1 MSYYKMPEKKPI
13 QEIHDMLKDLQREIK
28 SLKIEII
35 HIKEHIRK
43 ENIRQQLRDEKTDEI
58 DKSFEKVNGSWFWG

>member
-35 HIKEHIRK
+35 HIKENIRK

-58 DKSFEKVNGSWFWG
+58 DESFEKVNSSWFW

>member
-1 MSYYKMPEKKPI
+1 MPEKKPI
-13 QEIHDMLKDLQREIK
+13 QELHDMLKDIQREIK

-43 ENIRQQLRDEKTDEI
+43 ETIRQQLRDEKTDEI
-58 DKSFEKVNGSWFWG
+58 DKSFEKVSSSWFW

>member
-43 ENIRQQLRDEKTDEI
+43 ETIRKQLRDEKTDEI
-58 DKSFEKVNGSWFWG
+58 DKSFEKVNSSWFW